1 MSRRINKILSAVFAT
16 AAFVLLLPLVSEA
29 VLHIGTSYS
38 GRFRSHPGFAKVLAD
53 LPFVYQESFQRIEK
67 SLGIPAR
74 EQMYVVVMFSDHLTY
89 KGFRLRGKRQSVRT
103 ANRTTV
109 HY

>member
-29 VLHIGTSYS
+29 VLHIDTSYS
-38 GRFRSHPGFAKVLAD
+38 GKFRSHPGFAKILAD

-74 EQMYVVVMFSDHLTY
+74 EQMYVV
-89 KGFRLRGKRQSVRT
+89 
-103 ANRTTV
+103 
-109 HY
+109 